1 MCGMLPD
8 RASFLVESEDFR
20 PSLCAA
26 ACRRLPLLVA
36 TKGQKRATSGR
47 KVSTQMAPMDFW
59 RTTAYKIDLFF
70 GETDA

>member
-1 MCGMLPD
+1 MPGF
-8 RASFLVESEDFR
+8 AA
-20 PSLCAA
+20 LC
-26 ACRRLPLLVA
+26 RPLLQS
-36 TKGQKRATSGR
+36 KGKKRATSGR